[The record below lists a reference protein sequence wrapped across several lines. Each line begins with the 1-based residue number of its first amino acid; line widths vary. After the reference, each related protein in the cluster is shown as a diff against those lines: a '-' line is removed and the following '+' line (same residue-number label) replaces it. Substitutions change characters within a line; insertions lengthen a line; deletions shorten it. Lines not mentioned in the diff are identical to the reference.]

1 MNVCSSSPKALAANS
16 YPGDCSVDKVRA
28 TLRTKALHCPYSCL
42 SQVDMWPSAGA
53 NQMFKFIPA
62 AAVDDGSQFQY
73 YISAVGRA
81 TCPLKFLSFPVPCT
95 SQSPDRIDLWD
106 AAGPEQTF
114 RLFPMAAAE
123 PNEVM
128 VNTDGPCADPFTWF
142 DTVSA
147 MYVQLIYSRCLV
159 SANTTRNQV
168 RSHLHGP

>member
-1 MNVCSSSPKALAANS
+1 
-16 YPGDCSVDKVRA
+16 
-28 TLRTKALHCPYSCL
+28 
-42 SQVDMWPSAGA
+42 
-53 NQMFKFIPA
+53 MFKFIPA

-81 TCPLKFLSFPVPCT
+81 TCPLKFLT

-142 DTVSA
+142 DTVSE